1 MEYAQIF
8 WKCPKWYTED
18 NGKMSKSYMDFLLK
32 YVDRWEKEEDFY
44 QMSKEDPLRTL
55 KFSFDPYNYS
65 ACMFTGAKGGG
76 DHGKHLARD
85 DLKFWIENL
94 LN

>member
-1 MEYAQIF
+1 
-8 WKCPKWYTED
+8 
-18 NGKMSKSYMDFLLK
+18 
-32 YVDRWEKEEDFY
+32 
-44 QMSKEDPLRTL
+44 MSKEDPLRTL

-85 DLKFWIENL
+85 DLKFWMENL